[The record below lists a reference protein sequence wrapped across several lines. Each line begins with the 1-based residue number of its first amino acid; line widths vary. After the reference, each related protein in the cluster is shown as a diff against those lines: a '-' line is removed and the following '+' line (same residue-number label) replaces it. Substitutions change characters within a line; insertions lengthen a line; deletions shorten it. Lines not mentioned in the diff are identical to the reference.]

1 VAIARHSLANTAEE
15 GAVSAESDR
24 GRCGLALTSIATVA
38 GAALMVLGASCG
50 GSSAAPPADGAITGD
65 AGTAYADPNDHAITI
80 NEIMA
85 ANALSA
91 KDDTGAAVPWIEL
104 YNPTSGD
111 ISLHGYA
118 LTDDFN
124 QPRRAV
130 LPAGVAVPAGGR
142 LVLWCDGRPSVG
154 PAHVSIS
161 LSSAGGSVGLARPD
175 GSFVDR
181 VTYGSQVVDFSGAR
195 EPDGASSW
203 VAAEWHASPG
213 APNPSGSGAPAPAE
227 VASDAPEMIPDAG
240 DISDRILGDD
250 VMPSYELQIADAGIA
265 SLRAQPDT
273 WVPAML
279 VYDGRAYGPIGVNLK
294 GTQSFLPIDSKPAF
308 RVHADQFVD
317 GARFFGLKE
326 LYLNNVSTDFS
337 MMHERLAYWSIHQ
350 AGGVPAS
357 RANHATVTMNGQL
370 LGLYS
375 QVEEPRAQMLSR
387 FFTDSSGPQYTIHY
401 ADFDPRYL
409 TGFDPQ
415 SGPDDRTLINNLT
428 QALTLAPPA
437 TAMAAAAMY
446 TNMHEFNRYWALMV
460 ITGHWGAWPYAAI
473 AEPVGANA
481 GTYADPT
488 TKQLFFIPEG
498 TDDTFATADYDFIG
512 LLRSK
517 LPETCVQVPSCYQDF
532 VNQVWEILGK
542 LEDLNWVAEND
553 KIAASI
559 APLIPMDTRKP
570 YTDAD
575 VAMAQ
580 QQMRYFVTG
589 RRAYLSKKLP
599 GATGP

>member
-1 VAIARHSLANTAEE
+1 M
-15 GAVSAESDR
+15 
-24 GRCGLALTSIATVA
+24 TSIATIA
-38 GAALMVLGASCG
+38 GAALMSLGAACG
-50 GSSAAPPADGAITGD
+50 GSSSAPPADGAIVGD
-65 AGTAYADPNDHAITI
+65 AGTPYADPNDHAITI

-91 KDDTGAAVPWIEL
+91 KDDTGAAAPWIEL

-111 ISLHGYA
+111 ISLYGYA
-118 LTDDFN
+118 MTDDFSK
-124 QPRRAV
+124 PGRAV
-130 LPAGVAVPAGGR
+130 LPPGVVVPAGGHR
-142 LVLWCDGRPSVG
+142 VLWCAGRPSVG
-154 PAHVSIS
+154 PAHVAIS
-161 LSSAGGSVGLARPD
+161 LSSAGGSVGLARPG

-195 EPDGASSW
+195 EPDGSTNW
-203 VAAEWHASPG
+203 VAAEWHVSPG
-213 APNPSGSGAPAPAE
+213 AANPGGSASPAPAE
-227 VASDAPEMIPDAG
+227 VATDAPETIPDAG
-240 DISDRILGDD
+240 DVSDRILGDD
-250 VMPSYELQIADAGIA
+250 VMPSYELQISDAGIA

-273 WVPAML
+273 WVQAVL

-294 GTQSFLPIDSKPAF
+294 GTQSFEPIDAKPAF

-317 GARFFGLKE
+317 GGRFFGIKE
-326 LYLNNVSTDFS
+326 LYFNNVSTDFS
-337 MMHERLAYWSIHQ
+337 MMHERLAYWSIRQ
-350 AGGVPAS
+350 VGVVPAS
-357 RANHATVTMNGQL
+357 RANHAMVTMNGQL

-375 QVEEPRAQMLSR
+375 HLEEPRAQMLSR
-387 FFTDSSGPQYTIHY
+387 FFTDSSGPLYTIHY
-401 ADFDPRYL
+401 ADFDPLYL
-409 TGFDPQ
+409 SGFEPQ

-428 QALTLAPPA
+428 QALALTPPA
-437 TAMAAAAMY
+437 TAMTAASMY
-446 TNMHEFNRYWALMV
+446 ANMHEFNRYWALMV
-460 ITGHWGAWPYAAI
+460 ITGHWGAWPYAAT

-488 TKQLFFIPEG
+488 TKQLYFIPEG
-498 TDDTFATADYDFIG
+498 TDDTFATADYDFVG

-553 KIAASI
+553 KIAAAI

-589 RRAYLSKKLP
+589 RRAYLSKTLP
-599 GATGP
+599 AATGP